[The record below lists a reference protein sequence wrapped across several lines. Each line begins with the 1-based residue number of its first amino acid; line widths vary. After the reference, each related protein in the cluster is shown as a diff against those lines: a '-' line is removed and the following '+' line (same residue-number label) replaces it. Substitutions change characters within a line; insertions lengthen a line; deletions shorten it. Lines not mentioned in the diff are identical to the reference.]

1 MKQDTFRKW
10 LALSLW
16 EDLSPRQIETI
27 RLSSPDPW
35 RVMDEPE
42 MLDVIF
48 AGARHPGRLPVKT
61 LLQRADETISRA
73 IYNGFNILSILDH
86 RYPTLLANTAT
97 PPPVLYYKGDVNLL
111 KHPGIAV
118 VGTREPSEY
127 GIAMTRRFTAGLVE
141 AGLAIISGLARGI
154 DSVAHS
160 TALDAGGLTIAVLGC
175 GLDSEYP
182 KRNAAIRKRI
192 ESSGCVITEF
202 PWGTE
207 PNPSH
212 FPRRNRIISGL
223 SRGVLIVES
232 TEKSGALNTVK
243 HAVDQNRDVF
253 AIPGP
258 VISPVSRGPIR
269 VIQQGAY
276 AVLEPEDILAAFP
289 RQPGIPFPPPVVT
302 LDHLQIDPD
311 LQPLWDLLDATPV
324 SVDDLISTLRWD
336 PADVHA
342 ALLKME
348 LLGLI
353 KQLPGNCYVRAVS
366 PVGPGE

>member
-1 MKQDTFRKW
+1 
-10 LALSLW
+10 
-16 EDLSPRQIETI
+16 
-27 RLSSPDPW
+27 
-35 RVMDEPE
+35 
-42 MLDVIF
+42 
-48 AGARHPGRLPVKT
+48 
-61 LLQRADETISRA
+61 
-73 IYNGFNILSILDH
+73 
-86 RYPTLLANTAT
+86 
-97 PPPVLYYKGDVNLL
+97 
-111 KHPGIAV
+111 
-118 VGTREPSEY
+118 
-127 GIAMTRRFTAGLVE
+127 MTRRFTAGLVE